1 MKNQTCR
8 TIGLDRHKA
17 KALYLCA
24 FAALCLLLTGCAAAP
39 GVKKSPSPSAV
50 RAPSPSAVRVPLPE
64 EEKLSELLLDKI
76 ELRKDVERLF
86 SFSFREEEIGMV
98 LLALS
103 RQIPYNIVADPD
115 ITGKIT
121 MDLKN
126 VDMKEALDVLTSFA
140 GAEYEIKGKI
150 IRVFRPRV
158 ETRVFSLNYITTTRK
173 GTGKLKAVTGVSG
186 YSGGGG
192 SADAKGGSTIETGP
206 DTADLWKEVEEG
218 LKTMI
223 SEKGNLVINKMANII
238 LVTDFLVNLRRIAEF
253 LEAVEGSAQRQVMI
267 QAKVV
272 EVTLSDQYELGLD
285 WSAISRIGSL
295 QGTLSGGMSL
305 AQSLSSGTG
314 TFQFGVSSHDFTAL
328 LDAMAQQGQLNIL
341 SSPKISTL
349 NNQKAVIKVGREEI
363 FFEPNYNVV
372 TTSDPLTGE
381 IKDSRSVLS
390 SVEPK
395 TVTVGV
401 VLDVT
406 PQISRDNYIIMHIHP
421 SVTDLVK
428 IEEFTIQGDVFAT
441 APVIDIREI
450 DTVVRVR
457 EGQTIVIAGMM
468 QEKKSETLAK
478 IPLLGDI
485 PGLGTL
491 FRKKVQE
498 KQKTELVILLT
509 PTVLAG
515 KRIDDLSREE
525 LRRFEAINN
534 GFRFE
539 IE

>member
-1 MKNQTCR
+1 MREESYR
-8 TIGLDRHKA
+8 TKFSLC
-17 KALYLCA
+17 LCA
-24 FAALCLLLTGCAAAP
+24 FATLCLLLSGCAAP
-39 GVKKSPSPSAV
+39 PEVKKPPSPPVV
-50 RAPSPSAVRVPLPE
+50 RAPLPE
-64 EEKLSELLLDKI
+64 EEEKLPELLLDRI
-76 ELRKDVERLF
+76 EPRKDMERLF
-86 SFSFREEEIGMV
+86 SFSLREEEIGMV

-115 ITGKIT
+115 VKGKIT
-121 MDLKN
+121 VDLKN
-126 VDMKEALDVLTSFA
+126 VVLKEALDVLTSLA
-140 GAEYEIKGKI
+140 GAEYKIKGKI
-150 IRVFRPRV
+150 IRVFMPRV

-173 GTGKLKAVTGVSG
+173 GTGTLKAVTGVSG
-186 YSGGGG
+186 YSGGEGG
-192 SADAKGGSTIETGP
+192 GEEAKGGSTIETGP

-223 SEKGNLVINKMANII
+223 SEKGNLVINKMANLI
-238 LVTDFLVNLRRIAEF
+238 LVTDFPVILRRIAEF
-253 LEAVEGSAQRQVMI
+253 LEEIEGSAQRQVMI

-272 EVTLSDQYELGLD
+272 EVTLSDQYKLGLD

-295 QGTLSGGMSL
+295 QGTLSGGMSFV
-305 AQSLSSGTG
+305 QSLSPGTG
-314 TFQFGVSSHDFTAL
+314 TFQFGVSNQDFTVV

-363 FFEPNYNVV
+363 FFEPEYDVV
-372 TTSDPLTGE
+372 TTSDPLTGQ

-390 SVEPK
+390 SVEPR

-406 PQISRDNYIIMHIHP
+406 PQISRDGYIIMNIHP

-428 IEEFTIQGDVFAT
+428 IEEFKIKGEVYAT
-441 APVIDIREI
+441 APVIDIRET

-468 QEKKSETLAK
+468 QDKRSETLAK
-478 IPLLGDI
+478 TPFLGDI
-485 PGLGTL
+485 PGLGIL
-491 FRKKVQE
+491 FRRTARE

-515 KRIDDLSREE
+515 KRIDDLSRES
-525 LRRFEAINN
+525 FA
-534 GFRFE
+534 
-539 IE
+539 